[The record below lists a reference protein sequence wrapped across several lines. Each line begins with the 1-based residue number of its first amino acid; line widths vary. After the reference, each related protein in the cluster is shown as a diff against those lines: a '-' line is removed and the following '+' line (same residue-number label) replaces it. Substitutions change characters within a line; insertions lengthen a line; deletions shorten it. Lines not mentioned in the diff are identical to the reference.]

1 MSDPGRRS
9 LPRVV
14 GIDPRGVNRPPE
26 PSDAPGKHKD
36 WERRGGRPLPNP
48 AQADVVETHVSIL
61 FFVGEHVYK
70 LRKPV
75 QFDFLDFRQRT
86 ARQADCQ
93 REVELNRRLAPD
105 VYLGVA
111 DLTMDG
117 EPIDHLVVMRR
128 MPDARRLAALARRG
142 DEDLGPWLHRLAEA
156 LVSFHRQAQRTSAI
170 SANATAQAI
179 RAAWEDNF
187 GEAQPFVGTILDEV
201 DEAEIRRLASRWVEG
216 RKPLLDARIASG
228 SVCDGHGDLQAEDI
242 FCLDDGVRI
251 LDCLEFSDR
260 LRYSDVCADVAFLV
274 MDLERLGH
282 GEAASRFLHDYE
294 ELAADPFPDT
304 LVHHYCA
311 SRAYVRAKVACLGSV
326 QGALDAQFEAKRL
339 QALALDHLRKARVR
353 ILLVGGLPGSGKST
367 LAAGL
372 AAVTGWKVIR
382 SDEIR
387 NGLDESPAGARS
399 AGASGYLEGRYHPSV
414 TTAVYQ
420 ELLRR
425 AEEALGLGDSVV
437 LDASWVDAAWRAAAR
452 SLAGRTASD
461 LIEFCCDASAEDAAE
476 RIVRRRLDDADIS
489 EATPEVRLAMSH
501 SMDLWPSAEKL
512 DSSELAP
519 EEMVRQALDLAYR

>member
-9 LPRVV
+9 LPGVV
-14 GIDPRGVNRPPE
+14 GTDPQALDRRPE
-26 PSDAPGKHKD
+26 FSIASGKHKD
-36 WERRGGRPLPNP
+36 WERRESQPRLTP
-48 AQADVVETHVSIL
+48 AQVDVVESHVSIL

-70 LRKPV
+70 MRKPV

-86 ARQADCQ
+86 ARQADCR

-111 DLTMDG
+111 DLSMDG

-128 MPDARRLAALARRG
+128 MPDERRLAALVQQG
-142 DEDLGPWLHRLAEA
+142 EDLEPWLHHLAEA
-156 LVSFHRQAQRTSAI
+156 LVSFHHQAQRSSAI
-170 SANATAQAI
+170 SANATDQAI
-179 RAAWEDNF
+179 RSLWEDNF
-187 GEAQPFVGTILDEV
+187 GETQPFVGTILDEV

-260 LRYSDVCADVAFLV
+260 LRYGDVCADIAFLV
-274 MDLERLGH
+274 MDLERLGQT
-282 GEAASRFLHDYE
+282 EAASRFLHGYE

-304 LVHHYCA
+304 LIHHYCA
-311 SRAYVRAKVACLGSV
+311 SRAYVRAKVACLRSV
-326 QGALDAQFEAKRL
+326 QGAGDAQFEAKRL
-339 QALALDHLRKARVR
+339 QTLALGHLRKARVR
-353 ILLVGGLPGSGKST
+353 IVLVGGLPGSGKST

-372 AAVTGWKVIR
+372 AAVTGWQVLR

-387 NGLDESPAGARS
+387 KELDESAVGNLVAGAP
-399 AGASGYLEGRYHPSV
+399 GYLEGRYHPSV

-437 LDASWVDAAWRAAAR
+437 LDASWVDAAWRDAASSVAV
-452 SLAGRTASD
+452 RTSSD
-461 LIEFCCDASAEDAAE
+461 LIQFFCDASSKDAAA
-476 RIVRRRLDDADIS
+476 RIVRRLSEDADIS
-489 EATPEVRLAMSH
+489 EATPEVRLAMSN
-501 SMDLWPSAEKL
+501 SMDLWPSAELL
-512 DSSELAP
+512 DSSAMAP
-519 EEMVRQALDLAYR
+519 EEMVRQALDLAFR